1 ITDSVSRVEQGS
13 ALVEKAGRTMQE
25 VVASIRGVTDI
36 MTGISAASVQ
46 QNAGVSQIGEA
57 VQNMDHATQQNAA
70 LVEQMAAAAS
80 SLNSQ
85 AQDLVRT
92 VSVFRMADALPA

>member
-1 ITDSVSRVEQGS
+1 
-13 ALVEKAGRTMQE
+13 
-25 VVASIRGVTDI
+25 
-36 MTGISAASVQ
+36 
-46 QNAGVSQIGEA
+46 
-57 VQNMDHATQQNAA
+57 MDHATQQNAA